1 VTEQN
6 RLPAGV
12 AVVPVELIEPCP
24 IQPRVNVSVDFVDK
38 LSDSI
43 KAGRHQPLLE
53 VEPAPG
59 QRGSYQIVCGEQ
71 RWRAAKA
78 AGLLEIL
85 VRIHP
90 HLGYLERLEK
100 QYEENRLR
108 ADLDLVEEAHCI
120 LLDKTIRDIAVAEQL
135 LRDSLVPFQPL
146 DERRILQR
154 EEFAEHLDA
163 LRKLLVKHKTHTV
176 KGADGKPIAGLL
188 AHWRETERALGISES
203 QRKAKVGVL
212 RLAPEELERVRSLPQ
227 EHAVQIS
234 RLPDKE
240 QRADLIQRAPELT
253 HRQVHQVVD
262 RLLADR
268 ELDVDGAL
276 DADPATPEPVTFESR
291 LETIADLCRQ
301 LARSLRNLAREIT
314 PDQHELVS
322 GLIRALD
329 RDLAEFGPAAP
340 RLITNDA
347 AKT

>member
-6 RLPAGV
+6 RLPAGLAIV
-12 AVVPVELIEPCP
+12 SVDLIQPCP
-24 IQPRVNVSVDFVDK
+24 IQPRVNVSVDFIDK
-38 LSDSI
+38 LSGSI

-59 QRGSYQIVCGEQ
+59 HRGRYQIVFGEQ

-146 DERRILQR
+146 DERRILHR
-154 EEFAEHLDA
+154 EEFAEHLDG
-163 LRKLLVKHKTHTV
+163 LRKLLVRHKTHTV
-176 KGADGKPIAGLL
+176 KGADGKPIAGQLS
-188 AHWRETERALGISES
+188 HWRESERALGISES

-212 RLAPEELERVRSLPQ
+212 RLDPEELERVRSLTQ

-234 RLPDKE
+234 RVPDKE
-240 QRADLIQRAPELT
+240 QRAELIQRAPELT
-253 HRQVHQVVD
+253 HRQVHRVVD
-262 RLLADR
+262 RLRADR

-276 DADPATPEPVTFESR
+276 AGDPETTEPVTFESR
-291 LETIADLCRQ
+291 LEAIADLCRQ

-322 GLIRALD
+322 GLIGGLD
-329 RDLAEFGPAAP
+329 RDLAEFRLAA
-340 RLITNDA
+340 RD
-347 AKT
+347 

>member
-1 VTEQN
+1 VTQQN
-6 RLPAGV
+6 RLPADL
-12 AVVPVELIEPCP
+12 AVLPVELIQPCP

-38 LSDSI
+38 LSGSI
-43 KAGRHQPLLE
+43 KSGRHQPVLE
-53 VEPAPG
+53 VEPSPG
-59 QRGSYQIVCGEQ
+59 QLGTYQIVCGEQ

-146 DERRILQR
+146 DERRILHR

-176 KGADGKPIAGLL
+176 KGPDGKPIASPL

-227 EHAVQIS
+227 EHAVQIA

-253 HRQVHQVVD
+253 HRQVHRAVD

-276 DADPATPEPVTFESR
+276 AGDPATAEPVTFESR
-291 LETIADLCRQ
+291 LELIADLCRQ

-322 GLIRALD
+322 GLIRGLD
-329 RDLAEFGPAAP
+329 RDLAEFGLAT
-340 RLITNDA
+340 RD
-347 AKT
+347 

>member
-6 RLPAGV
+6 RLPAGL

-240 QRADLIQRAPELT
+240 QRADLIQR
-253 HRQVHQVVD
+253 QVHQVVD

-314 PDQHELVS
+314 PDQHDIVN
-322 GLIRALD
+322 GVIRGLD
-329 RDLAEFGPAAP
+329 RDLAEFGLAA
-340 RLITNDA
+340 RD
-347 AKT
+347 

>member
-1 VTEQN
+1 MTELQN
-6 RLPAGV
+6 RLPAGL
-12 AVVPVELIEPCP
+12 AVVPVDLIQPCP

-53 VEPAPG
+53 VEPVPG

-176 KGADGKPIAGLL
+176 KGADGKPIAGPL

-234 RLPDKE
+234 RLPDGE
-240 QRADLIQRAPELT
+240 QRADLIQRATELT
-253 HRQVHQVVD
+253 HRQVHRVVD

-276 DADPATPEPVTFESR
+276 AGDPATAEPVTFESR

-322 GLIRALD
+322 GLIRGLD
-329 RDLAEFGPAAP
+329 RDLAEFGLAA
-340 RLITNDA
+340 RD
-347 AKT
+347 